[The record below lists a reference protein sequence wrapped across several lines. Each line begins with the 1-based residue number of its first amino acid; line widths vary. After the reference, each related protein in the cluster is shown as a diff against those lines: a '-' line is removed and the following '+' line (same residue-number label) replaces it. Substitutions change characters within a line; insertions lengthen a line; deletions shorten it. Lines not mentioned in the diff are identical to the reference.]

1 MEIGWIIF
9 STGKRRGRLPMRKRE
24 RGIPPVKNG
33 RAKTRF
39 RETMNLVATSREI
52 AKFQETKQAS
62 GYLPGAIK

>member
-1 MEIGWIIF
+1 
-9 STGKRRGRLPMRKRE
+9 MRKRE

-33 RAKTRF
+33 RAKTRV
-39 RETMNLVATSREI
+39 RETINLVATSREI